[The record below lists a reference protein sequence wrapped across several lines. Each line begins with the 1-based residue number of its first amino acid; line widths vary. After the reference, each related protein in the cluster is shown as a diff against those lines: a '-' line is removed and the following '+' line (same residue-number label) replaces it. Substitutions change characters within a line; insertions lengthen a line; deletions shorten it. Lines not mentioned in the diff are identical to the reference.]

1 MIKKIFTLLFMLGIS
16 CSFVLAEDVDV
27 TMPQEKPNTLVYT
40 NYRDCIKLYKLPF
53 DKLYFIALSSVNAN
67 KYEIVEMQSRNGY
80 IIFKAENKEFLL
92 TVLQKDKDYSFI
104 KLTPCDNNYYFPS
117 NIPQNIFNQIA
128 SQFNTEIKE
137 IKL

>member
-1 MIKKIFTLLFMLGIS
+1 MIKKIFILFFMLGFG
-16 CSFVLAEDVDV
+16 CSSILADDVDV
-27 TMPQEKPNTLVYT
+27 TMPQEKPNTLIYT

-53 DKLYFIALSSVNAN
+53 DKLYFIALSSINAN
-67 KYEIVEMQSRNGY
+67 KYEILEMQSRNGY
-80 IIFKAENKEFLL
+80 IMFKADNKEFLL

-104 KLTPCDNNYYFPS
+104 KLTPCDNNYYFSS

-128 SQFNTEIKE
+128 LQFNTEIKE

>member
-1 MIKKIFTLLFMLGIS
+1 MIKKIFALLFMLGIS

-80 IIFKAENKEFLL
+80 IMFKAENKEFLL

-104 KLTPCDNNYYFPS
+104 KLTPCDNNYYFSS

-128 SQFNTEIKE
+128 LQFNTEIKE

>member
-80 IIFKAENKEFLL
+80 IMFKAENKEFLL